1 MERINEILYQRIS
14 SRECKKYLVQ
24 NITSLLTKNEC
35 EKSHEFIRYVIP
47 KSTTLDNIT
56 QEDLNLLFSHIN
68 SYIRESL
75 GVKTPY
81 ELFVEKFGEEIAKL
95 FDIYKIEPKD
105 VNLTA
110 SLLY

>member
-56 QEDLNLLFSHIN
+56 QEDLNVLFSHIN
-68 SYIRESL
+68 SYIRKSL
-75 GVKTPY
+75 GGKHLVTSTS
-81 ELFVEKFGEEIAKL
+81 
-95 FDIYKIEPKD
+95 KILE
-105 VNLTA
+105 NMLQT
-110 SLLY
+110 Y